1 MKKLTIILIVTLI
14 LLAIVGVTIFI
25 LAPSSH
31 EPTKLG
37 SDTVFVGSESK
48 PFKEVAS
55 RLEAM
60 LHKTPKE
67 QTIAL
72 SALQGNPLLVK
83 NTALLQTIIELAA
96 KDEDYSK
103 LDEAVSS
110 LKATQSDEPIL
121 DKELLAVGERAQ
133 VRQLAMFIAVVNESP
148 EAIKEVKELNAS
160 HSLTKK
166 EIASSANK
174 WVELHGSA
182 SAPKPDPLLYGSR
195 VVPFERFVTDVTSD
209 ISSGDVKKQNTGV
222 SYVIRNLEMKQF
234 TGQPR
239 EILVG
244 LLKSF
249 MDNSSANPGSEGYS
263 LKLAVVPCASLSGGP
278 TAKALLL
285 QLANSGD
292 TPISEAA
299 ARSLDD
305 FSTLH
310 PDEK

>member
-1 MKKLTIILIVTLI
+1 V
-14 LLAIVGVTIFI
+14 
-25 LAPSSH
+25 
-31 EPTKLG
+31 E
-37 SDTVFVGSESK
+37 SESK

-55 RLEAM
+55 RLESM

-83 NTALLQTIIELAA
+83 NTALLQTIIELAT
-96 KDEDYSK
+96 KNEDYSK

-148 EAIKEVKELNAS
+148 EASNELKALNSS
-160 HSLTKK
+160 HSLTKN

-174 WVELHGSA
+174 WVELHGTA
-182 SAPKPDPLLYGSR
+182 NAPKPDPLLYGSR
-195 VVPFERFVTDVTSD
+195 LVPFEKFVTDVTSD
-209 ISSGDVKKQNTGV
+209 ISSGDVKKQNAGI
-222 SYVIRNLEMKQF
+222 SYVIRNLEMKQLN
-234 TGQPR
+234 GQPR
-239 EILVG
+239 EVLVG

-249 MDNSSANPGSEGYS
+249 IEKSTAEPGSEGYS
-263 LKLAVVPCASLSGGP
+263 LKLEVVRSASLTGGA

-292 TPISEAA
+292 TPISEDA
-299 ARSLDD
+299 ARSLAD